1 MKDKNDQETFADYIN
16 CLSILENETA
26 QLYQTLSS
34 RTETPLA
41 KNLLLQISLDSR
53 KHSKLLGGMRDSF
66 APSRSRNTKDC
77 SKNLGKV
84 WLLMNI
90 LRNEVANQPSESRLT
105 AVQLM
110 DKLTNLESAL
120 GEEYHMFIQ
129 MKNLEVLSKKI
140 KELYGVEPR
149 AIRVIIEGII
159 RDEDRHAEILS
170 TIKQILN
177 ESQERKV
184 DNTPMVRFQ
193 SPDAWAQAPK

>member
-1 MKDKNDQETFADYIN
+1 
-16 CLSILENETA
+16 
-26 QLYQTLSS
+26 
-34 RTETPLA
+34 
-41 KNLLLQISLDSR
+41 
-53 KHSKLLGGMRDSF
+53 
-66 APSRSRNTKDC
+66 
-77 SKNLGKV
+77 
-84 WLLMNI
+84 MNI